1 MRIGLALG
9 GGAGLGWAHIGVVRV
24 LEEAGIDP
32 DIITGTSIGSIVGAC
47 VAADILDELEE
58 IAREVKIRDMLAMS
72 EFGFKQGSLI
82 GARKI
87 EKRLREHFGYMS
99 IEEMP
104 KPFAAVAADLVS
116 GERVVFDQGDVT
128 TALLASSAVPG
139 VLPPVATGRMLLA
152 DGGLVDP
159 IPVTAARDLG
169 ADVIIAVDL
178 QGDYAQRAVKRGFE
192 PDNDR
197 AGKAPMRTARL
208 GIALLL
214 RSLSRVRLE
223 ADAPD
228 HVITPAIGHIDVMDF
243 RKANELIALGRQ
255 ATEAALPSILEDL
268 EARGYA
274 VAAS

>member
-223 ADAPD
+223 ADLPD
-228 HVITPAIGHIDVMDF
+228 HVIAPAIGHIDVMDF